1 MTGTINL
8 LKFGTNDVS
17 VSVGLSLSSTMG
29 AVENED
35 FVFLSENLVFGSM
48 DVMRPVNVV
57 ILSDFSVEDTET
69 VEIEVSPESNVN
81 VLNGRSSVL
90 VTILDEDSESC

>member
-17 VSVGLSLSSTMG
+17 VSVGLSLSSTVG

-35 FVFLSENLVFGSM
+35 FVFLGENLVFGSM
-48 DVMRPVNVV
+48 DVMRPVDVV
-57 ILSDFSVEDTET
+57 ILSDYSVEDTET

-90 VTILDEDSESC
+90 VTILDQDSES

>member
-1 MTGTINL
+1 M
-8 LKFGTNDVS
+8 KFGTNDVS
-17 VSVGLSLSSTMG
+17 VSVGLSLSSTVG

-35 FVFLSENLVFGSM
+35 FVFLGENLVFGSM
-48 DVMRPVNVV
+48 DVMRPVDVV
-57 ILSDFSVEDTET
+57 ILSDYSVEDTET